1 MKETLV
7 APLLAGLASHH
18 AGCLPAWKA
27 LVERC
32 FQQGLLK
39 VRAPTHP
46 LTKSL
51 VITALSPQKTYVI
64 LLLLLLLCTLSV
76 LAQYLLQPP
85 SFTAEG
91 GVCNVGLWQYL
102 LSFSSPPPCP
112 PNLTFALLSL
122 IPIVCLSS
130 WIGC

>member
-39 VRAPTHP
+39 VNTHP
-46 LTKSL
+46 H
-51 VITALSPQKTYVI
+51 
-64 LLLLLLLCTLSV
+64 TLSQTQFV
-76 LAQYLLQPP
+76 VSMHIQKKKAV
-85 SFTAEG
+85 SM
-91 GVCNVGLWQYL
+91 
-102 LSFSSPPPCP
+102 
-112 PNLTFALLSL
+112 
-122 IPIVCLSS
+122 
-130 WIGC
+130 